1 METEKP
7 KKQLRVLVILEMGLQ
22 FPSGFLRALI
32 YKDHFARA
40 GWTVKFVNH
49 NFTGP
54 LLWHI
59 KPLFKLY
66 RYLNEF
72 RLVRLARSCDVVYMS
87 KVQSLRLVT
96 LLRERTKARLVLD
109 FGDAVWMPRFENPEF
124 GKVLAQVHAVTT
136 DNELTAAYARRFN
149 ANCTVVPD
157 SPQIELFDEMRGKI
171 IKNAGGPVVLGWIGS
186 QSTAY
191 NLYVIWEAL
200 ERLFIKH
207 PEIRLR
213 LLGTGKDMGLLP
225 AFEKVRYSRLEKY
238 TQEEMVREVLQMDIG
253 LFPLQDV
260 EASRVRGVLKASIYM
275 SGEAV
280 VVTSPV
286 GQCADFIK
294 DGVNGM
300 LAGTVE
306 EWERK
311 LDLLITDKKLRLAL
325 AKGGLETVRGNLTLD
340 RAFARLRPV
349 IEGESHV

>member
-1 METEKP
+1 MEPEKT
-7 KKQLRVLVILEMGLQ
+7 KKPLRLLVILEMGLQ
-22 FPSGFLRALI
+22 FPSGFLRAWI
-32 YKDHFARA
+32 YRGHFARA
-40 GWTVKFVNH
+40 GWAAKFVSH

-66 RYLNEF
+66 RYLNEL

-96 LLRERTKARLVLD
+96 LLRERTKAKLVLD

-149 ANCTVVPD
+149 SNCTVVPD
-157 SPQIELFDEMRGKI
+157 CPQIEMFDEMRGKI
-171 IKNAGGPVVLGWIGS
+171 EKNSDGPVVLGWVGS

-200 ERLFIKH
+200 ERLFVKH
-207 PEIRLR
+207 PNIQLR

-225 AFEKVRYSRLEKY
+225 SFEKVRYSRLEKY
-238 TQEEMVREVLQMDIG
+238 TQEEMVREVLKMDIG

-260 EASRVRGVLKASIYM
+260 EASRVRGVLKASVYM

-280 VVTSPV
+280 VVSSPV
-286 GQCADFIK
+286 GQCAEFIK

-300 LAGTVE
+300 LAGPVE

-311 LDLLITDKKLRLAL
+311 LDLLISDKKLRLAL
-325 AKGGLETVRGNLTLD
+325 AKGGLETVRGKLTLD
-340 RAFARLRPV
+340 RSFSTLRSV
-349 IEGESHV
+349 IEGEDHG